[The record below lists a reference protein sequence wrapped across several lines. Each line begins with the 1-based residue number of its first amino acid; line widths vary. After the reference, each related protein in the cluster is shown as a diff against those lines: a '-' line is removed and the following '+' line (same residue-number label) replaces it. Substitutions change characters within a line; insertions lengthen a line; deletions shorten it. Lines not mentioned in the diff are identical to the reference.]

1 VATQIKVDLPN
12 LSEGDDVE
20 VDGLGLFTNGE
31 TAEVDDAVVQT
42 YEAQRGHLP
51 YSGYGVTVTIDGN
64 ESTAPEEDL
73 PVQDSR
79 LGGSVTPVVS
89 VDDMDRA
96 QLLAEAK
103 ARGFQE
109 PSDDVSDDAI
119 RNALKGANQ

>member
-20 VDGLGLFTNGE
+20 VDGLGMFTNGE

-42 YEAQRGHLP
+42 YEAQRGHPP
-51 YSGYGVTVTIDGN
+51 YSGHGVTITIDGS

-73 PVQDSR
+73 PEQDPR

-89 VDDMDRA
+89 VDDMDRT
-96 QLLAEAK
+96 QLVAEAK

-109 PSDDVSDDAI
+109 PGDDVSDDAI
-119 RNALKGANQ
+119 RSALKGESK